1 MTSFNEWLYQR
12 DENIYNE
19 MFDTSEEEVGAKVY
33 GDSFKYEINPGKKPV
48 KIYLSKIGSLRLKN
62 SVQHTKLNMKNL
74 ELVGSELMHT
84 LKKIP
89 IEKDI
94 DVTPLRN
101 KFSKV
106 APSSVLTLDAILK
119 RFATRA
125 QRQVGD
131 NGNLLFS
138 DSSASIGLRNSLS
151 PDKYRTYP
159 RRSGAQFDELRD
171 DDPPPSNIDTTPEED
186 IKADEKRSWNRFAK
200 HHRLFSVRN
209 MPSHV
214 AARKKAIEEEYERQ
228 REKALL
234 DLDLRKRE
242 N

>member
-33 GDSFKYEINPGKKPV
+33 GGSFKYEINPGKKPV

-94 DVTPLRN
+94 DVTPLRK

-125 QRQVGD
+125 QREVGD

-159 RRSGAQFDELRD
+159 RRSGARYDELRD
-171 DDPPPSNIDTTPEED
+171 DDPPPSNIDTTPEAD
-186 IKADEKRSWNRFAK
+186 IEADKKRSWDRFAK
-200 HHRLFSVRN
+200 HHRLFSVRH

-214 AARKKAIEEEYERQ
+214 AARKKEIEEEYKKQ
-228 REKALL
+228 REQALL
-234 DLDLRKRE
+234 DLHNRYK